1 MTVWGSLFSLG
12 PLSLLKEIPTGFQLR
27 GLSPALSVLEAR
39 SRRKLGAQLFLT
51 KVDVIFSLS
60 WADLMNDC

>member
-1 MTVWGSLFSLG
+1 MTIWGSLFSLG

-39 SRRKLGAQLFLT
+39 EEEAGGPTLSHKGGCNLQPILGRPD
-51 KVDVIFSLS
+51 K
-60 WADLMNDC
+60 